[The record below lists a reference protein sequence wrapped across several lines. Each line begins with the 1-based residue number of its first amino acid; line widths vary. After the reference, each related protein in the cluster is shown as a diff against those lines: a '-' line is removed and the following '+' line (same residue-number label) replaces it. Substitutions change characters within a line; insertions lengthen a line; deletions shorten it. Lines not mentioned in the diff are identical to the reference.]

1 MVSTPFCI
9 QRNIDFSI
17 ICSIELVQQNASS
30 DLCFTLWI
38 IADVIADIADVIA
51 DAPYLVKSLINVNVP

>member
-9 QRNIDFSI
+9 QRNIDSI
-17 ICSIELVQQNASS
+17 ICSIELVQQNASW
-30 DLCFTLWI
+30 DLCCTLWI